1 MSHPDRITRTPIVM
15 VDITAS
21 CPLASE
27 LAGRMRDARTE
38 LTRRWLERIAA
49 RVSIDPQR
57 VFPSELLLD
66 HIPVLMNGIADY
78 VETPADEISADVPVI
93 AKAMELGE
101 LRLEQGFD
109 AHEILKEYE
118 ILGGVLFNFAA
129 HEVEKLDA
137 PCSEGEILTF
147 SHRLFRAISVIEQVT
162 TNQYLRSL
170 TEKVNDREEQ
180 LRRFNRMVSHELKNK
195 VGAML
200 GAGELVQEEWIS
212 SEERKK
218 FVDIIVQNA
227 HGLQQVLDNLTEL
240 SKLEGETRRQRNVM
254 LREALTEVL
263 RQQRELIRSR
273 QVTIEIADDL
283 PRVEVNAAAVE
294 LCLSNYLSNAV
305 KYSDPK
311 SKVRWV
317 RVGAAIE
324 AGRDEHDGCYLVV
337 RVEDNGVGVREE
349 IRDKLFDRFFRSDE
363 TSTTVEGTG
372 LGLSLV
378 KETVEAIGGQ
388 AWAEFDNG
396 TTVFA
401 FSVPCRRR
409 EDAASSRIFQASD
422 QTGAGIG

>member
-1 MSHPDRITRTPIVM
+1 M
-15 VDITAS
+15 DISAN

-27 LAGRMRDARTE
+27 LAGRMRDARAD
-38 LTRRWLERIAA
+38 LTRRWLDRIAA
-49 RVSIDPQR
+49 RVSMDPQR
-57 VFPSELLLD
+57 IFPSELLLD

-93 AKAMELGE
+93 AKAMELGG

-118 ILGGVLFNFAA
+118 ILGGVLFSFAA
-129 HEVEKLDA
+129 QEVEKLDA
-137 PCSEGEILTF
+137 TCSEGEILTF

-170 TEKVNDREEQ
+170 TEKVSDREEQ

-200 GAGELVQEEWIS
+200 GASELVREEWIS

-218 FVDIIVQNA
+218 FVDIVIQNA

-240 SKLEGETRRQRNVM
+240 SKLEGGTWRQRNIM
-254 LREALTEVL
+254 LREAVAEVL

-273 QVTIEIADDL
+273 EVTIEVADDL
-283 PRVEVNAAAVE
+283 PRVEVNAAAIE

-305 KYSDPK
+305 KYSDPETR
-311 SKVRWV
+311 VRWV

-324 AGRDEHDGCYLVV
+324 AAPEELDGGYLVV

-349 IRDKLFDRFFRSDE
+349 IRDKLFARYFRSEE

-378 KETVEAIGGQ
+378 RETVAALGGQ
-388 AWAEFDNG
+388 AWAEFGDG

-409 EDAASSRIFQASD
+409 EDGALPGVLRRSD
-422 QTGAGIG
+422 QAGAEVG

>member
-1 MSHPDRITRTPIVM
+1 M
-15 VDITAS
+15 VEITAN
-21 CPLASE
+21 CPLATE
-27 LAGRMRDARTE
+27 LATRMRDARAD
-38 LTRRWLERIAA
+38 LTRRWLERIGA
-49 RVSIDPQR
+49 RVSMDPQR
-57 VFPSELLLD
+57 TFPSELLLD
-66 HIPVLMNGIADY
+66 HIPILMDGIADY

-93 AKAMELGE
+93 AKAMELGG

-129 HEVEKLDA
+129 QEVEKLDA
-137 PCSEGEILTF
+137 RCSESEILTF
-147 SHRLFRAISVIEQVT
+147 SHRLFRAIAVIEQVT

-170 TEKVNDREEQ
+170 TERVNEREEQ

-218 FVDIIVQNA
+218 FVAIVIQNA
-227 HGLQQVLDNLTEL
+227 HALQKVLDDLTEL
-240 SKLEGETRRQRNVM
+240 SKLEGDARRQRNIM
-254 LREALTEVL
+254 LREAVTEVL

-273 QVTIEIADDL
+273 EITIEIADDL

-305 KYSDPK
+305 KYSDPE
-311 SKVRWV
+311 SPVRRV

-324 AGRDEHDGCYLVV
+324 DDQDGGAGCYLVV

-349 IRDKLFDRFFRSDE
+349 LRDMLFDRFFRSAE
-363 TSTTVEGTG
+363 TSATVEGTG

-378 KETVEAIGGQ
+378 RETVEAIGGQ
-388 AWAEFDNG
+388 AWAEFDKG
-396 TTVFA
+396 MTVFA

-409 EDAASSRIFQASD
+409 EDGASSMIFQATD
-422 QTGAGIG
+422 QTGAGVG